1 MTSLFGLGHR
11 LQNSIPYTRQQ
22 DVLARP
28 PVVVAA
34 AAAPPPPPPPPP
46 SQNCYEDR
54 ARSHN
59 EKVEA
64 DARAVFS
71 ITTVF
76 HFKTEEQE
84 DDKGSFGIY
93 TVLLARTARH
103 TRLHSRNPESKVPYM
118 TVLD

>member
-11 LQNSIPYTRQQ
+11 PQNSNPYTRQQ
-22 DVLARP
+22 DVLACP

-34 AAAPPPPPPPPP
+34 AAAAASAPPPPP

-54 ARSHN
+54 ARSHK

-64 DARAVFS
+64 DARTVFS

-84 DDKGSFGIY
+84 DDKGSF
-93 TVLLARTARH
+93 
-103 TRLHSRNPESKVPYM
+103 
-118 TVLD
+118 